1 MNSDARG
8 FTLIELLAA
17 IAIFAVMAVMA
28 YGGLSAV
35 LRAHDAVELSLTRT
49 AEIQKAAF
57 RLQSDFE
64 QARLRPV
71 RDEYG
76 DVQPAFISR
85 EEGRDGIARI
95 EFTRGGARNP
105 RLAPRSAFE
114 RVAYGMKDEQLLR
127 YNWLALDRAE
137 DEGLV
142 ELILL
147 DGVESIE
154 WRFLDDK
161 SQWHST
167 WPPRDA
173 GESAEAL
180 PKVVE
185 LTMVTKDWGE
195 LRYLFRLISG
205 APSTPLGPGDPDGED
220 GGDTGGDGDGDES
233 GGGTPS

>member
-1 MNSDARG
+1 MSTHARG

-35 LRAHDAVELSLTRT
+35 LRAHDAVEVSLKRT
-49 AEIQKAAF
+49 AEIQKAVF

-105 RLAPRSAFE
+105 RLAPRSSLE
-114 RVAYGMKDEQLLR
+114 RVAYGLKEKQLLR

-137 DEGLV
+137 EEGLV
-142 ELILL
+142 ELVLL

-154 WRFLDDK
+154 WRFLDNK
-161 SQWHST
+161 SQWHSN

-173 GESAEAL
+173 GESAETL

-185 LTMVTKDWGE
+185 LTLKTKDWGE
-195 LRYLFRLISG
+195 LRHLFRIVWS
-205 APSTPLGPGDPDGED
+205 AAKPDG
-220 GGDTGGDGDGDES
+220 
-233 GGGTPS
+233 GGGPSPPS